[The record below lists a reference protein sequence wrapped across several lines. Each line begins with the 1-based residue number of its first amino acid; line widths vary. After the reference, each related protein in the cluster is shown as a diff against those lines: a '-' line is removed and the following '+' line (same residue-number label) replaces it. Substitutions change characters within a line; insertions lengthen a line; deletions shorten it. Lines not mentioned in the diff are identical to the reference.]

1 MIEHR
6 PLHPAGER
14 DQGSVLTLT
23 IILTSVLAIVAISIA
38 TYVATGLR
46 NSNAVSDRLEARI
59 AAEAGFDYWIEE
71 LTHKRALPCI
81 TGGPIT
87 IPSGVAGASTVTGT
101 CVPTAPIE
109 GHSTVIISVEAVT
122 PAEVGSRVV
131 ATVQVPA
138 LDYTT
143 RIVDWSS

>member
-1 MIEHR
+1 MIQHR
-6 PLHPAGER
+6 PLHPAEHR
-14 DQGSVLTLT
+14 DRGSVLTLT

-38 TYVATGLR
+38 TYVTTGLR
-46 NSNAVSDRLEARI
+46 NSNAVSDRLEASM

-71 LTHKRALPCI
+71 LTHKRVMPCS
-81 TGGPIT
+81 TSGPIT
-87 IPSGVAGASTVTGT
+87 IPSGIAGASTVTGT
-101 CVPTAPIE
+101 CVPVTPIE
-109 GHSTVIISVEAVT
+109 GHSTVIISVEALT
-122 PAEVGSRVV
+122 TAEVRSRVV